1 PICPLHRP
9 RRRRRAR
16 SRRTARA
23 TSGLQ
28 RSTQASNHCTE
39 RPPAARRACE
49 SAPQTLDAGRSVTYV
64 GPAFG
69 GAPYHRRVDSVP
81 LPSPLPAPAAEAAAP
96 AVLDAAALQR
106 LQALDPRGENQVVER
121 VLRAFEGSLERLLD
135 QAAAAQRQGDSDSVR
150 HVAHTLK
157 SSSAS
162 VGALRLSQHCSEVEH
177 RLRQEQDPGID
188 ASLAGLQH
196 EGRRVLVAVRRLLG
210 TSAR

>member
-1 PICPLHRP
+1 MWGPH
-9 RRRRRAR
+9 
-16 SRRTARA
+16 SR
-23 TSGLQ
+23 
-28 RSTQASNHCTE
+28 
-39 RPPAARRACE
+39 
-49 SAPQTLDAGRSVTYV
+49 
-64 GPAFG
+64 
-69 GAPYHRRVDSVP
+69 GAPYHRRVNS
-81 LPSPLPAPAAEAAAP
+81 SPLPPPLPASAADASVP

-135 QAAAAQRQGDSDSVR
+135 QAAAAQQQGDHDSMR

-177 RLRQEQDPGID
+177 RLRQQQDPGID

-196 EGRRVLVAVRRLLG
+196 EGRRVLDAVRRMLG
-210 TSAR
+210 PQAP